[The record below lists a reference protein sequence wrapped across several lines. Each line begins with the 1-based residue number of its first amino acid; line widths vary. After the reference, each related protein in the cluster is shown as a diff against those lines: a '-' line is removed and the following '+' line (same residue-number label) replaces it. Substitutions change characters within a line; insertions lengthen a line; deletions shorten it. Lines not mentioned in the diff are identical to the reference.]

1 MRRNFLYK
9 ISLVFLIFIGSLLTL
24 PEDISSQTQLK
35 QGIFL
40 FSSPMLRDPE
50 FLHTVVFLISYEKK
64 RGMGII
70 INRPTEIPLTE
81 VIPELGGVREL
92 TSPLFVG
99 GPVNRNMLLVLLQSD
114 KPPSTAQK
122 VFEDVYFAEDKE
134 TITEVLENSN
144 LHKKIRVY
152 AGYSGWG
159 SRQLDWEV
167 ERGDWIVVDADKEK
181 LFNNDPSTVWPSI
194 FETQKLIYVR
204 NVLPSSY
211 LP

>member
-40 FSSPMLRDPE
+40 FSSPRLRDPE
-50 FLHTVVFLISYEKK
+50 FLHTVIFLISYEEEG
-64 RGMGII
+64 GMGII

-122 VFEDVYFAEDKE
+122 VFEDVYFADDKE

-159 SRQLDWEV
+159 PRQLDWEV